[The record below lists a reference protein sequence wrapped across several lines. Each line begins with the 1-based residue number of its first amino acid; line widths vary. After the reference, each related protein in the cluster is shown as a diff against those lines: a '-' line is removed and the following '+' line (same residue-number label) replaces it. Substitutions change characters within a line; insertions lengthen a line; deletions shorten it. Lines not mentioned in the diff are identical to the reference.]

1 MSKRTYNKCNINIFN
16 ILELSIYQDKE
27 KEEIKLEDLIKSY
40 LSKTDAGYSIKCIKY
55 NSIKEVPIKSENTI
69 IHTPDILII
78 YINKVIDNYYYNNK
92 IIFPNTLDLTKDM
105 DYDKEKK
112 QKFNLIGII
121 NHIGE
126 ENVGHYTAYCKN
138 FYDELWY
145 EFNDQFVDEI
155 EFSNK
160 SKNVM
165 LLFYERIEL

>member
-1 MSKRTYNKCNINIFN
+1 M
-16 ILELSIYQDKE
+16 
-27 KEEIKLEDLIKSY
+27 
-40 LSKTDAGYSIKCIKY
+40 
-55 NSIKEVPIKSENTI
+55 
-69 IHTPDILII
+69 
-78 YINKVIDNYYYNNK
+78 IDNYYYKNK

-105 DYDKEKK
+105 DYDKKKK